1 MSPETIAIYAPSA
14 PTSQSYTV
22 GDSFALQVI
31 TNFTE
36 NSIVCTQN
44 DIIYS
49 MIATPA
55 NSSKSVDFISFTPSN
70 MTVLWQSNSNEQAG
84 NYTIEITGTISAA
97 TIWRQSV

>member
-1 MSPETIAIYAPSA
+1 
-14 PTSQSYTV
+14 
-22 GDSFALQVI
+22 
-31 TNFTE
+31 
-36 NSIVCTQN
+36 
-44 DIIYS
+44 

-55 NSSKSVDFISFTPSN
+55 NSSKSVDFIFFTPSN